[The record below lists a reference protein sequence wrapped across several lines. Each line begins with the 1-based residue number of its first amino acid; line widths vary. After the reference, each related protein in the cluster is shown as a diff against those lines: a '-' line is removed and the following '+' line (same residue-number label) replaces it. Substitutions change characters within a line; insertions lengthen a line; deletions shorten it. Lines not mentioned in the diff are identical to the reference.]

1 MPRTSQPIKLREG
14 LIWVTVL
21 ARTDRGTFR
30 RFEFVLDPG
39 SSQTIFSRWAA
50 KAIGFPESKKTGDT
64 GFDSVTGHVPAYT
77 FDLPGIIALGREL
90 KNYEVAAKTF
100 PPRLNVDGVLGLDFF
115 KHTDLSLRLR
125 SAEVVLEW

>member
-50 KAIGFPESKKTGDT
+50 KVIGFPESKKTGDT

-77 FDLPGIIALGREL
+77 FDAPALIALGREL
-90 KNYEVAAKTF
+90 NSYPVAAKTF
-100 PPRLNVDGVLGLDFF
+100 PPKLRVDGVLGLDFF
-115 KHTDLSLRLR
+115 AGADLLINLRTG
-125 SAEVVLEW
+125 VLELEW